1 MRIVPDGLRIK
12 RLSAQRPV
20 FYIGSSFGVPLVVY
34 RIVRFFA
41 RREIIGIFIRDYS
54 GGLCAE
60 FKVLVLNDSGIGY
73 LTFCIID
80 YCVALEILC
89 FQLFMFKA
97 QASVFQMSALVI
109 EELVYASGEQDIVCQ
124 CVQFIAVAEI
134 IGVETNLG
142 SFQ

>member
-20 FYIGSSFGVPLVVY
+20 FILAHHFGVPLVVY

>member
-20 FYIGSSFGVPLVVY
+20 FILAHHFGVPLVVY

-60 FKVLVLNDSGIGY
+60 FKVLVLNDSGIG
-73 LTFCIID
+73 TSR
-80 YCVALEILC
+80 
-89 FQLFMFKA
+89 
-97 QASVFQMSALVI
+97 SV
-109 EELVYASGEQDIVCQ
+109 
-124 CVQFIAVAEI
+124 
-134 IGVETNLG
+134 
-142 SFQ
+142 